1 MEIARLALKA
11 DLLPHEALE
20 EIRDHFE
27 YRYTRSTDL
36 TEALALFVSSL
47 CDNESSGPILE
58 YTSMS
63 FLLTAQIAG
72 TDAAQRLAFVTD
84 DKQLADT
91 LRVLFEGR
99 GLSILEDIEN
109 LSPETT
115 FGSIVCMP
123 PLGLRRPDDKT
134 ADGFG
139 GEIVRELSRH
149 LSEDGTFCWVSE
161 FLEGAW
167 RSCEGQRRRAA

>member
-1 MEIARLALKA
+1 MTEKNHRKTFWKEIEALRRHQGRVEPMEIARLALKA
-11 DLLPHEALE
+11 GLLPDEALE

-47 CDNESSGPILE
+47 CDNESSVPILE
-58 YTSMS
+58 YTSMPL
-63 FLLTAQIAG
+63 LLTTQIAEAD
-72 TDAAQRLAFVTD
+72 TAQRLAYVTD
-84 DKQLADT
+84 DKQLAET

-115 FGSIVCMP
+115 FGSIVP
-123 PLGLRRPDDKT
+123 ASPRRDLR
-134 ADGFG
+134 
-139 GEIVRELSRH
+139 E
-149 LSEDGTFCWVSE
+149 
-161 FLEGAW
+161 
-167 RSCEGQRRRAA
+167 